1 MPQKEHPVPD
11 ITDLRALLRDRQK
24 KEQLGR
30 ESYYICLNPDL
41 VRDHAEAKAELEDLQ
56 DEIDEAKKQ
65 KRADGRLGS
74 KPAADQQAELAEKQK
89 QVDDLNEQ
97 IRQATIRLEFRAL
110 TATRYNALLS
120 EHPDA
125 SDPSN
130 SEAVTAFCTALADA
144 CFKGCYRGDT
154 DEKVDISLADVRE
167 SLTFGEWEPIQW
179 LVLGLNK
186 RKVDVP
192 FSRKRS
198 APIRR

>member
-1 MPQKEHPVPD
+1 MPD

-41 VRDHAEAKAELEDLQ
+41 VRDHAEAKDELDDLAE
-56 DEIDEAKKQ
+56 EIEAAKKQ
-65 KRADGRLGS
+65 KRTDGRLGS
-74 KPAADQQAELAEKQK
+74 KPAADRQAELDELQK
-89 QVDDLNEQ
+89 RVDDLNEQ

-110 TATRYNALLS
+110 TAARYNALVA

-130 SEAVTAFCTALADA
+130 TDAVNTFCDALAVQ

-154 DEKVDISLADVRE
+154 DEKEDISLDELRE
-167 SLTFGEWEPIQW
+167 SLTFGEWEPIQY

-198 APIRR
+198 AVTRR